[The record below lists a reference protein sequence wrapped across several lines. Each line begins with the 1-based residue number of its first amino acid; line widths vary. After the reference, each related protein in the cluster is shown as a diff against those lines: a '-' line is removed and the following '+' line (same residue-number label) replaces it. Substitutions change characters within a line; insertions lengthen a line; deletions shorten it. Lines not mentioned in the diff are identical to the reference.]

1 MRKERMKVLE
11 LVEEGKVTVEEA
23 TKLLDALSAG
33 ITAFDNYEIDE
44 GLEERLHDFSRSVNS
59 FVKDIGDKLNTTYK
73 DVEPK
78 LKTAT
83 RAIVEKT
90 ATIADEVSRTLRE
103 NLKAT
108 DEKKDDESNPSDDA
122 PKEN

>member
-1 MRKERMKVLE
+1 MKVLE